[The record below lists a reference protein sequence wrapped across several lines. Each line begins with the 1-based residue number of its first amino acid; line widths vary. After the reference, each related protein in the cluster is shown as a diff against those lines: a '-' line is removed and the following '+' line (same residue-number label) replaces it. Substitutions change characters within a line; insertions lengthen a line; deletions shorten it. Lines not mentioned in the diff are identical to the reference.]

1 MPYSIRKLSGQNLY
15 RVRLKDTGQILSY
28 ATTLENARKQI
39 AYLHMRDAQKERG
52 GALQP
57 SPLQIVSI
65 EKSRRKGKKL
75 CAVLSDDRRIDFG
88 SDVSTTFAEGASQ
101 QKKDSY
107 FKRHL
112 ANAVERNKIQ
122 NLKMS
127 PALLSAYVLWLT
139 PDMETNVKILNERL
153 RAQKG

>member
-1 MPYSIRKLSGQNLY
+1 
-15 RVRLKDTGQILSY
+15 
-28 ATTLENARKQI
+28 
-39 AYLHMRDAQKERG
+39 MRDAQKERG
-52 GALQP
+52 GALP

-75 CAVLSDDRRIDFG
+75 CAVLIDGKRVDFG

-101 QKKDSY
+101 QKRDSY

-112 ANAVERNKIQ
+112 GNAVERNKIQ
-122 NLKMS
+122 NLEMS

-153 RAQKG
+153 LRAQKG